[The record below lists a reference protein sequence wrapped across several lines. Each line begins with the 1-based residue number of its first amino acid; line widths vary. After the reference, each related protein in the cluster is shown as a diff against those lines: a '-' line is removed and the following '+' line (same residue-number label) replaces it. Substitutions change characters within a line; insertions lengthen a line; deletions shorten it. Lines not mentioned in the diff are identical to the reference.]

1 MRLNAQIDVAL
12 WKTNK
17 ALKLTVTGGSAW
29 KLGLGEPCHVT
40 AGIVG
45 SPDQVESFQDAHRR
59 ALGGATARWSGS
71 VDECRWDAILCPD
84 RDAEGRPIG
93 VVAAAWRGSFAAADP
108 ERPPEFEEVVPAE
121 ADDAEP
127 GFSRAEP
134 QDHALTPIEAD
145 VLRLTAEGLTS
156 AQIAVRLNYSVKNI
170 EYHIGNLR
178 VRLEAANRTS
188 LVAHAYALGVLRAGV
203 WPPMVSLS
211 ALRPREG

>member
-29 KLGLGEPCHVT
+29 KLGLGEPSHVT

-45 SPDQVESFQDAHRR
+45 SPDQVESFQDAHLR

-84 RDAEGRPIG
+84 RDADGRPIG
-93 VVAAAWRGSFAAADP
+93 VVAAAWRGSSLEP
-108 ERPPEFEEVVPAE
+108 ERAPDFEEVVPDVDHAE
-121 ADDAEP
+121 S
-127 GFSRAEP
+127 GSSRTEP
-134 QDHALTPIEAD
+134 QDHALTSIEAD

-178 VRLEAANRTS
+178 VRLDAANRTS

-211 ALRPREG
+211 ALRSKAG